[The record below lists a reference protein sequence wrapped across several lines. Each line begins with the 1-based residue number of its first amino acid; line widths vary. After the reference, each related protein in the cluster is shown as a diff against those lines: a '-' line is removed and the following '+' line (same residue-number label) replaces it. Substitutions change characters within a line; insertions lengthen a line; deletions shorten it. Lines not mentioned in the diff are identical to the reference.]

1 MSFETTK
8 ITITADGDDAWKL
21 MSLIKG
27 AGLRVEAVV
36 STPGKKTVEV
46 SEKPVKVLTNFNK
59 TDKPKTRSKRKKWL
73 TTTTKRELRKLAKEG
88 KNMKEASVLTGIP
101 YLSIYQWQKN
111 PKSKVTFVKGKKGRK
126 SAQ

>member
-88 KNMKEASVLTGIP
+88 KNMKKASVLTGMP
-101 YLSIYQWQKN
+101 YLYIYQWQKN